1 MRHLVKGRKLKR
13 TNSHKKA
20 LMRNLATAL
29 ITHKRIATTEAKAK
43 ELRPYVEKIITR
55 AKRALVREQQANA
68 QNSNKT
74 WMDVHSRRMTAAD
87 LFGKGAVQELFETI
101 APKVIDR
108 PGGYCRIIKTGIRQG
123 DSARTAIIQ
132 LVDWYDVQD
141 GASSFKKKKKSS
153 QKPKAKKVEPK
164 KEEKAQQINETAPVP
179 EVKEP
184 ELDEKPIETPVETI
198 EQAVESSES
207 SEEVLTA
214 GEIIEPADEVE
225 EVKIKPSE
233 NTSEEEK

>member
-29 ITHKRIATTEAKAK
+29 VTHKRIATTEAKAK
-43 ELRPYVEKIITR
+43 ELRPYVEKLITR
-55 AKRALVREQQANA
+55 AKRALIREQQANTD
-68 QNSNKT
+68 NNKA
-74 WMDVHSRRMTAAD
+74 WMDVHSRRMAAAD

-141 GASSFKKKKKSS
+141 GASSFKKKKKAV
-153 QKPKAKKVEPK
+153 QKPKAKKTETKTVEK
-164 KEEKAQQINETAPVP
+164 VEKPVASTPAP
-179 EVKEP
+179 EVKGP
-184 ELDEKPIETPVETI
+184 EVDETPVQTTEPVVETI
-198 EQAVESSES
+198 EAK
-207 SEEVLTA
+207 EEVETA
-214 GEIIEPADEVE
+214 GEIIEPTDDVE
-225 EVKIKPSE
+225 EVNIKPADN
-233 NTSEEEK
+233 NTEEEKA